1 MALNKTGS
9 PTKLSVIKQS
19 AFEVDINMLASLLL
33 DQWQT
38 QTISLNQL
46 HEGLKSLGI
55 INYSAEDM
63 QELVGRLQAIG
74 FTIK

>member
-1 MALNKTGS
+1 MALHKTGS
-9 PTKLSVIKQS
+9 PAKIKVVKKS
-19 AFEVDINMLASLLL
+19 AFEIDINMLASLLL

-55 INYSAEDM
+55 INYTAEDM
-63 QELVGRLQAIG
+63 QELTGRLQAIG
-74 FTIK
+74 FTVK

>member
-1 MALNKTGS
+1 MINKTGS
-9 PTKLSVIKQS
+9 PARINVVKRS
-19 AFEVDINMLASLLL
+19 AFEIDINMLASLLL

-55 INYSAEDM
+55 TNYTADDM
-63 QELVGRLQAIG
+63 AELVGRLQAVG
-74 FTIK
+74 FIVK